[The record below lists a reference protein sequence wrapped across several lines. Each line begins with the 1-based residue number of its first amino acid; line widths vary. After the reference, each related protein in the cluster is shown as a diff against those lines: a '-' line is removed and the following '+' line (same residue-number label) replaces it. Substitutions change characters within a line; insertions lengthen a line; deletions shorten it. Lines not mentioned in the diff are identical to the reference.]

1 MTDGDVMT
9 VQKIEDKLR
18 LTDGDVMT
26 VQKIVDRFEEMLRD
40 EKLKKEIEEFVKK
53 SSRATSEELNREFTI

>member
-1 MTDGDVMT
+1 
-9 VQKIEDKLR
+9 

-40 EKLKKEIEEFVKK
+40 EKLKKEIDEFVKK
-53 SSRATSEELNREFTI
+53 SSRATSEELDREFTI